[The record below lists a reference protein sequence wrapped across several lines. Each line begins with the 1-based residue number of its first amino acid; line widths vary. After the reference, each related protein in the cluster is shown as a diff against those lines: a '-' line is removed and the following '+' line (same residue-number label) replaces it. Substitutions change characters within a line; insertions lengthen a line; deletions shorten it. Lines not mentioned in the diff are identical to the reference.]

1 MANEPKKF
9 NYSGIAFSNEM
20 LTPDAEIGVSAGAKV
35 GRVAHVFIWGA
46 IGGWWGVYGQDVF
59 RLLAGENP
67 NEIRVYIS
75 SGGGGVV
82 EAFEI
87 YNLLRGTKA
96 RVVTYNFSLAA
107 SAATIVSAA
116 GDDGFRIA
124 APSSI
129 YMIHEGR
136 PGMYGYYSEDELSSK
151 LSQTRAF
158 NDRISA
164 VYASLTG
171 RSMEEEKAEMKR
183 EIWHTA
189 ETARAAG
196 YIDRVELME
205 IPFHLA
211 KITEEEFYSDYAEHT
226 AQYARAEF
234 TGAGFV
240 ASINVSNQN
249 RFTMNLQNKIANF
262 FAALGLKFRNDKDE
276 ELTAEAVA
284 AMVTEEKETEL
295 KGLLAPDVKNEVS
308 AALKAAFSEQVEAMK
323 AELRAD
329 QKAAYDAE
337 KAKWE
342 SDLKAMRAELA
353 NLKAPKP
360 SGGQPSADAGTGTR
374 GDAAEDK
381 SFEEEV
387 NERMGN
393 PAAILNLVNSGLISE
408 ADIRKLAEDAVTESR
423 AAKKN

>member
-1 MANEPKKF
+1 
-9 NYSGIAFSNEM
+9 
-20 LTPDAEIGVSAGAKV
+20 
-35 GRVAHVFIWGA
+35 
-46 IGGWWGVYGQDVF
+46 
-59 RLLAGENP
+59 
-67 NEIRVYIS
+67 
-75 SGGGGVV
+75 
-82 EAFEI
+82 
-87 YNLLRGTKA
+87 
-96 RVVTYNFSLAA
+96 
-107 SAATIVSAA
+107 
-116 GDDGFRIA
+116 
-124 APSSI
+124 
-129 YMIHEGR
+129 
-136 PGMYGYYSEDELSSK
+136 MYGYYSEDELSSK

-337 KAKWE
+337 KSKWE
-342 SDLKAMRAELA
+342 TDLKAMRAELA